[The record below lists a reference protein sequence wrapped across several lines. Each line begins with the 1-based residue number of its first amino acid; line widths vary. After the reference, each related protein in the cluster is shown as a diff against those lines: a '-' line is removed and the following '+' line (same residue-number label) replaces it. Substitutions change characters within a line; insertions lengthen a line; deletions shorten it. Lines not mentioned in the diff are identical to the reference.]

1 MSLCKAIPCTCGK
14 CKLITC
20 GCGTKI
26 VYEESA
32 CSPACYTKIKTPIQP
47 AKVDVTLKIAIHKMY
62 AKVEHSDSDC
72 VIAMHENLGKILWGW
87 MSPNQRESALKEI
100 ESETVS

>member
-1 MSLCKAIPCTCGK
+1 MALCRKIPCTCRG

-20 GCGTKI
+20 GCGKQI
-26 VYEESA
+26 FYEESA
-32 CSPACYTKIKTPIQP
+32 CSPECYANIKAQVHP
-47 AKVDVTLKIAIHKMY
+47 AKADGTLKAAIHKMY

-72 VIAMHENLGKILWGW
+72 VIAMHESLERVLWRW
-87 MSPNQRESALKEI
+87 MSPNQREAALKEI

>member
-32 CSPACYTKIKTPIQP
+32 CSPTCYAKIKTPIQP
-47 AKVDVTLKIAIHKMY
+47 AKVDGTLKAAIHKMY

-72 VIAMHENLGKILWGW
+72 VIAAHENLEKILWGW